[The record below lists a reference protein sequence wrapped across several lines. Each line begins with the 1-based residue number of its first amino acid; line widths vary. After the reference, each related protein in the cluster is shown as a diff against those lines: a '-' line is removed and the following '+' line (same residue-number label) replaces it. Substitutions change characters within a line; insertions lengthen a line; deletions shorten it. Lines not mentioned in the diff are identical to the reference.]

1 MPLIKTPIDVD
12 VYLLNLKVTILEAR
26 DRIGGR
32 IHDDFFGDVCVGKG
46 AQIVVGSVNNPLMV
60 MAHQVS
66 KYIGNKLFAQEG

>member
-1 MPLIKTPIDVD
+1 M
-12 VYLLNLKVTILEAR
+12 TILEAR

-66 KYIGNKLFAQEG
+66 KCIGKNYLLKKVDEVP